1 MAQITTESTFF
12 KGKRPWSK
20 IKDAVLKDYLPP
32 YLQKVAKLGHRIIL
46 VDAFAGPG
54 IFEDEQDENRL
65 GSPLIILQNAEKYVP
80 GKYFAIFGNS
90 NKDHD
95 KRLKESI
102 KKNRSSIAIL
112 GTAQELLDEIKNLL
126 TNQTLFIYL
135 DPFGLKDL
143 DFSMIEPFLKRGIS
157 YSTEI
162 LINMSMPTL
171 HRLAT
176 RKLQQN
182 GIQTT
187 RSIRFNQLLTKVLGG
202 DYWKGIMRDES
213 LSSEVK
219 EIRVMEKYRELL
231 KEYLPY
237 TGSCPAR
244 EKKGKRVKY
253 FITFCS
259 RHPHAMHLMNDA
271 MCKAYFGYMH
281 ERVYGD
287 TIFKDTGWKEMRNVS
302 QLKRLVLE
310 GVRINPGQSRLDLW
324 YQIIQRHFMEFH
336 SREYRETV
344 KSLVNNEGKI
354 KYENP
359 KNTGKL
365 NDECKLFLT
374 NGNYNSNSSKGLMIK
389 ERKIEYIQLENKVN
403 TNRVKVYFNKF
414 KTIDGK
420 TKTLVSRVNDGS
432 IITRFNK
439 TPSPQKSEDVICP
452 HFVELKWAYGC
463 PYDCAWCYLK
473 GTFRFHPSKTLPV
486 VKPYEKIELHTRKFL
501 EEVKTPE
508 ILNTGEIA
516 DSLMHE
522 NGKLAFSKLIIPI
535 FESQKLHK
543 VLFLTKSSNVKNLLE
558 IEPHNQVII
567 SFTLNAIPVAEKW
580 EKASPV
586 LKRIE
591 AAKKVFDTGYE
602 VRVRIDP
609 IVPIEDWSKHYLELL
624 DIIFD
629 NLVPE
634 RITLGSLRGLQSTIN
649 GCTDKSWIKYLKES
663 SNWGK
668 KVDFGTRY
676 DVYSGIIHELKT
688 KYNFDKVALCKETMQ
703 IWNSLKM
710 DYRKIKCNCVW

>member
-1 MAQITTESTFF
+1 MVSQILLLDIPV
-12 KGKRPWSK
+12 K
-20 IKDAVLKDYLPP
+20 
-32 YLQKVAKLGHRIIL
+32 HRIK
-46 VDAFAGPG
+46 V
-54 IFEDEQDENRL
+54 
-65 GSPLIILQNAEKYVP
+65 KY
-80 GKYFAIFGNS
+80 
-90 NKDHD
+90 
-95 KRLKESI
+95 
-102 KKNRSSIAIL
+102 
-112 GTAQELLDEIKNLL
+112 Q
-126 TNQTLFIYL
+126 
-135 DPFGLKDL
+135 
-143 DFSMIEPFLKRGIS
+143 
-157 YSTEI
+157 
-162 LINMSMPTL
+162 
-171 HRLAT
+171 
-176 RKLQQN
+176 
-182 GIQTT
+182 
-187 RSIRFNQLLTKVLGG
+187 
-202 DYWKGIMRDES
+202 
-213 LSSEVK
+213 
-219 EIRVMEKYRELL
+219 KYRLL
-231 KEYLPY
+231 N
-237 TGSCPAR
+237 
-244 EKKGKRVKY
+244 GKV
-253 FITFCS
+253 
-259 RHPHAMHLMNDA
+259 
-271 MCKAYFGYMH
+271 
-281 ERVYGD
+281 
-287 TIFKDTGWKEMRNVS
+287 
-302 QLKRLVLE
+302 
-310 GVRINPGQSRLDLW
+310 
-324 YQIIQRHFMEFH
+324 
-336 SREYRETV
+336 
-344 KSLVNNEGKI
+344 
-354 KYENP
+354 
-359 KNTGKL
+359 
-365 NDECKLFLT
+365 
-374 NGNYNSNSSKGLMIK
+374 
-389 ERKIEYIQLENKVN
+389 
-403 TNRVKVYFNKF
+403 
-414 KTIDGK
+414 
-420 TKTLVSRVNDGS
+420 KTLVQQVNDGS

-580 EKASPV
+580 EKASSV

-591 AAKKVFDTGYE
+591 AAKKVFDAGYD

-609 IVPIEDWSKHYLELL
+609 IVPIEDWSKHYLQLL

-688 KYNFDKVALCKETMQ
+688 KYKFDKVALCKETMQ
-703 IWNSLKM
+703 IWKSLKM